1 MQRVLAVRLLL
12 APCLGLLGLLAC
24 SDNGKPPE
32 TPESPAASGEAS
44 SEPGASAA
52 PSSEAAPADSAMPGK
67 VVNDAQVD
75 KSMSLDTYELTPSD
89 CDALG
94 RQYGVA
100 ARADQMSALSPKI
113 SEKQRAATA
122 AQVDKV
128 VTKLEDG
135 WIAGCQTSLVNK
147 AVDRTAIKC
156 AMAAKTVKAFDVCL
170 NGEGGTAQPAQTGK
184 PKKK

>member
-1 MQRVLAVRLLL
+1 MQRVLAVGFFVAPSL
-12 APCLGLLGLLAC
+12 ALLGLFAC
-24 SDNGKPPE
+24 SEAAKPPE
-32 TPESPAASGEAS
+32 TPETPAASAGPSAS
-44 SEPGASAA
+44 SESSASPEPGA
-52 PSSEAAPADSAMPGK
+52 ADPAMPGK
-67 VVNDAQVD
+67 VVNDAKVD

-89 CDALG
+89 CEALG
-94 RQYGVA
+94 KQYGVA

-113 SEKQRAATA
+113 SEKQRSATA

-128 VTKLEDG
+128 VSKLEDS

-147 AVDRTAIKC
+147 AVDRGAIKC

-170 NGEGGTAQPAQTGK
+170 NGESGTPQPAGK

>member
-1 MQRVLAVRLLL
+1 MQRALAVGLSL
-12 APCLGLLGLLAC
+12 APLLGLLGVCALLGC
-24 SDNGKPPE
+24 SEAKPPE
-32 TPESPAASGEAS
+32 TPETPAAS
-44 SEPGASAA
+44 SEPAASAE
-52 PSSEAAPADSAMPGK
+52 PSAEAAPADTAMPGK
-67 VVNDAQVD
+67 VVNDAKVD

-89 CDALG
+89 CEALG

-100 ARADQMSALSPKI
+100 ARADQMGALSPKI

-128 VTKLEDG
+128 VSKLEDS
-135 WIAGCQTSLVNK
+135 WIGGCQSSLVNK
-147 AVDRTAIKC
+147 AVDRAAIKC

-170 NGEGGTAQPAQTGK
+170 NGEGGTPQPAGK

>member
-1 MQRVLAVRLLL
+1 MQRALAVGLSL
-12 APCLGLLGLLAC
+12 ASCLALLGLPAC
-24 SDNGKPPE
+24 SEAKPPE
-32 TPESPAASGEAS
+32 TPETPAASADPAG
-44 SEPGASAA
+44 SAA
-52 PSSEAAPADSAMPGK
+52 PGATSEPAPADTAMPGK
-67 VVNDAQVD
+67 VVNDAKVD

-89 CDALG
+89 CEALG
-94 RQYGVA
+94 KQYGVA
-100 ARADQMSALSPKI
+100 ARADQMGALSPKI

-135 WIAGCQTSLVNK
+135 WIAGCQSSLVNK
-147 AVDRTAIKC
+147 AVDRDSIKC

-170 NGEGGTAQPAQTGK
+170 NGEGGTPQPVGK